1 MICNL
6 FAFETL
12 NNQLLSS
19 LLQHVCTF
27 KGKLITNQADQRDL
41 STIKRE
47 TDKNLHQQSP
57 ATQTSVPPG
66 ISLKEVDSGKKS
78 HQYLHHYDDDHNP
91 DLRHHHH
98 HHHHHQD
105 HLEELGGWQASRS
118 VHLQ

>member
-6 FAFETL
+6 YAFGRNFEQSTFAML
-12 NNQLLSS
+12 V
-19 LLQHVCTF
+19 LQHVCTF
-27 KGKLITNQADQRDL
+27 NGKLISNQVDRPDL
-41 STIKRE
+41 LTIKRE
-47 TDKNLHQQSP
+47 TDRNLHLQSP

-66 ISLKEVDSGKKS
+66 ISLKEVGSGKQS

-91 DLRHHHH
+91 DL

-105 HLEELGGWQASRS
+105 HLKELGGWQASWS